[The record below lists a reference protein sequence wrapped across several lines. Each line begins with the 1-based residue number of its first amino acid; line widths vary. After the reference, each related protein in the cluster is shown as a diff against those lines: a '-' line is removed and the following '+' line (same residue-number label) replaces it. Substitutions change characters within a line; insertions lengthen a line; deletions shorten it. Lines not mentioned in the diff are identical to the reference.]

1 MKNTSLNFAKMGN
14 VCLKGAKLDST
25 SFFGANLSN
34 ADQTGIKPTNTAK
47 WTKANLSGVKGY
59 KPNPYHRFKPVP

>member
-1 MKNTSLNFAKMGN
+1 MGN

-34 ADQTGIKPTNTAK
+34 ADLTGIKPTNNAK
-47 WTKANLSGVKGY
+47 WIKANLSGVKGY
-59 KPNPYHRFKPVP
+59 KP